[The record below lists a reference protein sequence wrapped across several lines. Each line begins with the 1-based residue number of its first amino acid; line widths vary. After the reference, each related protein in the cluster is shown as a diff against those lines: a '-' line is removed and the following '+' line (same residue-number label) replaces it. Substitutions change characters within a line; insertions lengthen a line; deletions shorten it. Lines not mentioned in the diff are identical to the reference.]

1 MLRFHFNYIA
11 PFYLVS
17 VRFAFCFF
25 LFASASS
32 AGKELNQPNCCKNNQ
47 KTDPGGDSA
56 KKMTKKKKEKKNTT
70 QRNEKQYEARF
81 YWGCCCSCPR
91 CYRESCPIPIPIPI
105 SCRLLRPSHDHRH
118 LLRWLS
124 MRHELPELSSLEF
137 SMIEL
142 SWAELSSVEL
152 SGVGFWFRFSWEI
165 LSRLV
170 LCGIGLFG
178 FSVWLP
184 LQRKWQIRKE
194 NALIFL
200 IYQQIE

>member
-56 KKMTKKKKEKKNTT
+56 KKMTKKRRKKKQHREMRNNT
-70 QRNEKQYEARF
+70 KLVFIGVALDA
-81 YWGCCCSCPR
+81 R